1 MHRTRFVPIAS
12 LALLAAATRPT
23 HAQTFIYVSAYATC
37 AGPDSLYVIW
47 TAVDAA
53 ADPNAYP
60 EFVGYDVMR
69 RPMGECVDYVP
80 ANAEI
85 IPRVIGTTTH
95 YFGELTPEAGRTFEY
110 RVRAV
115 DQNRQQVFIPGFCSP
130 CESYVNCPPL
140 EAPITIGTLVDIG
153 AGFIYVT
160 PCPGSCYPFPYL
172 DPKTADQLRPYAGT
186 STAFRFFGT
195 IGCGS
200 LEGCSIGVDRWE
212 FTTCVTPV
220 TTRSWGQ
227 LKTIY
232 R

>member
-115 DQNRQQVFIPGFCSP
+115 DQNRVAGLRDDRVRPARGRQHRGR
-130 CESYVNCPPL
+130 PL
-140 EAPITIGTLVDIG
+140 GVHDLRDTRDDPQLGTAQDHLP
-153 AGFIYVT
+153 VT
-160 PCPGSCYPFPYL
+160 PSG
-172 DPKTADQLRPYAGT
+172 G
-186 STAFRFFGT
+186 
-195 IGCGS
+195 
-200 LEGCSIGVDRWE
+200 
-212 FTTCVTPV
+212 
-220 TTRSWGQ
+220 
-227 LKTIY
+227 
-232 R
+232 